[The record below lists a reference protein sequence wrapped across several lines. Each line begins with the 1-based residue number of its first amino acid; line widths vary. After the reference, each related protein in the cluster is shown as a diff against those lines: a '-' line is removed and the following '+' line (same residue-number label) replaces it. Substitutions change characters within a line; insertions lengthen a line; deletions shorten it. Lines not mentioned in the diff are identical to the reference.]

1 MVVLKDLLIAEQV
14 IGRRNTTH
22 ILAAHVK
29 VKVLYRALH
38 IKLERNV
45 CYLFIEPLKWRRRYN
60 VDQLICVNKLR

>member
-1 MVVLKDLLIAEQV
+1 MVHSVVLKDLLIAEQV

-45 CYLFIEPLKWRRRYN
+45 CYLFNMAKKVQCRVAI
-60 VDQLICVNKLR
+60 Q